1 MSAILV
7 VLQICFVRKGLV
19 GDLFQGLMVVNKT
32 KNSIASSKIIIRE
45 DLRRT
50 KTQGYKLVK
59 GRLDLKLI
67 GQD

>member
-7 VLQICFVRKGLV
+7 LLQICYLRMGLV